1 VSEEYRNKNVTDI
14 ASKNENYV
22 CQEEKLRTIQN
33 SIDNLKVLF
42 TQVLERFNIVNQEN
56 NFLRTLVMQ
65 NQVKGDTDFQVN
77 LKSFKSGLD
86 ATDAADAK
94 WYTK

>member
-1 VSEEYRNKNVTDI
+1 MSEEYRNKNVTDI

-65 NQVKGDTDFQVN
+65 NQGKGDTDFQVN
-77 LKSFKSGLD
+77 LKVLGVV
-86 ATDAADAK
+86 
-94 WYTK
+94 